1 MTDTRKI
8 TYLPTKPVRYNGSTP
23 SMSRRGGIR
32 LHPVSDGTAN
42 MISSTQYLRTRDMLG
57 GKLRDHVDPMTGLF
71 THTSSLIE
79 SEPNYGVRMDEPVRP
94 AISGS
99 PTGALKYLAA
109 SVRLDSAG
117 GRVYLDSDGRRIRT
131 TDIGEENIGAVP
143 GKPTPKRTP
152 GNAKRGGSVNA
163 RAAKP
168 RAPRVPGGTGPGGR
182 ITDDDVRSY
191 VIALGKSKGVIIDI
205 VTSNMMRDGREALK
219 LVRRQAEVALARADK
234 KADKK
239 AGK

>member
-8 TYLPTKPVRYNGSTP
+8 TYLPTAPVRYNGSTP

-42 MISSTQYLRTRDMLG
+42 MVSSTQYLRTRDMLG
-57 GKLRDHVDPMTGLF
+57 GKLRDHVDPVTGLF

-79 SEPNYGVRMDEPVRP
+79 SEANYGVGMDEPTRP
-94 AISGS
+94 AISGA
-99 PTGALKYLAA
+99 PTGALKYLPA
-109 SVRLDSAG
+109 SVRVDSSG
-117 GRVYLDSDGRRIRT
+117 DRVYIDQDGRRIRT
-131 TDIGEENIGAVP
+131 TDIGEGTIGAVP
-143 GKPTPKRTP
+143 RKPAPVRTP
-152 GNAKRGGSVNA
+152 GNGKRGRGVDGGP
-163 RAAKP
+163 RKP
-168 RAPRVPGGTGPGGR
+168 RAPRVPGATGANGR

-191 VIALGKSKGVIIDI
+191 VIALGKSRGVIIDL
-205 VTSNMMRDGREALK
+205 VTPNMMRDGREALK
-219 LVRRQAEVALARADK
+219 LLRIQAAQVLA